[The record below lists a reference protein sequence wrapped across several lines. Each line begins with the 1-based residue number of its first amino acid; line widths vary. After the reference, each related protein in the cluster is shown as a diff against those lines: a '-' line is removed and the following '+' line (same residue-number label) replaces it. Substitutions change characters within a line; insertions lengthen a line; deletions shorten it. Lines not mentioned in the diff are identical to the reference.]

1 LALPL
6 NALLPKVRS
15 KSVPSVSDISEDA
28 EPPRFALFLL
38 SFVFAATWF
47 NSTAMAAHLPGLLEA
62 SGASVAVAIA
72 AGALIG
78 PAQVAARVLGFSV
91 GLILL
96 VQLDLPPQ
104 LIQLR
109 LFALSLLEDRWH
121 TSLLLCMAQAT
132 GS

>member
-1 LALPL
+1 MQSPLRRALSSGLHKLPL
-6 NALLPKVRS
+6 GFWS
-15 KSVPSVSDISEDA
+15 
-28 EPPRFALFLL
+28 
-38 SFVFAATWF
+38 
-47 NSTAMAAHLPGLLEA
+47 
-62 SGASVAVAIA
+62 
-72 AGALIG
+72 
-78 PAQVAARVLGFSV
+78 LGFCV